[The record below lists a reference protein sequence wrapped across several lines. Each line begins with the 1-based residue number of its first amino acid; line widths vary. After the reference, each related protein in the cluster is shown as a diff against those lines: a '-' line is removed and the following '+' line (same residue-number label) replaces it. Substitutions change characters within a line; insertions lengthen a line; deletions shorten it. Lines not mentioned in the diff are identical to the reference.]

1 MKQRISLLGSTGS
14 IGKNT
19 LAVVR
24 EHPDQFE
31 VVGLA
36 AGSNVQ
42 EMVRQIR
49 EFSPRIVSMASP
61 EAAEQVRREAGP
73 GVRVVCGEEGVLE
86 VATHPGASIVVSA
99 IVGSRGL
106 RPTLA
111 AIRAGK
117 TIGLA
122 NKETLVMAGSI
133 VMREA
138 EKAGVSILPVDSEHS
153 AIFQCLNGER
163 PADVRRI
170 ILTASGG
177 AFRDLPREA
186 LGSVTREQALTHPNW
201 SMGAKVT
208 IDSATMM
215 NKGLEVI
222 EARWLFDMPYDRID
236 VVIHPESII
245 HSMVEFR
252 DGAVMA
258 QLGTPDMRVP
268 IQYALSYPERLP
280 LPARPLD
287 LISLGALHFRPADF
301 SRYPCLRMAYEA
313 GRAGGTMPAVLN
325 AANEV
330 AVERFLAGEI
340 PFLAIEEVI
349 ERVLSKHVG
358 ISDPTLEEIEEA
370 DRWAREQAK
379 ACPVNPS
386 AV

>member
-1 MKQRISLLGSTGS
+1 MKQRIALLGSTGS

>member
-1 MKQRISLLGSTGS
+1 M
-14 IGKNT
+14 
-19 LAVVR
+19 
-24 EHPDQFE
+24 
-31 VVGLA
+31 
-36 AGSNVQ
+36 
-42 EMVRQIR
+42 
-49 EFSPRIVSMASP
+49 
-61 EAAEQVRREAGP
+61 
-73 GVRVVCGEEGVLE
+73 
-86 VATHPGASIVVSA
+86 
-99 IVGSRGL
+99 
-106 RPTLA
+106 
-111 AIRAGK
+111 
-117 TIGLA
+117 
-122 NKETLVMAGSI
+122 
-133 VMREA
+133 
-138 EKAGVSILPVDSEHS
+138 
-153 AIFQCLNGER
+153 
-163 PADVRRI
+163 
-170 ILTASGG
+170 
-177 AFRDLPREA
+177 
-186 LGSVTREQALTHPNW
+186 
-201 SMGAKVT
+201 T

>member
-1 MKQRISLLGSTGS
+1 MKQRIALLGSTGS

-330 AVERFLAGEI
+330 AVGLFLEGRIGFTDI
-340 PFLAIEEVI
+340 PRLVGAVMEEHEPQAAELPAILA
-349 ERVLSKHVG
+349 
-358 ISDPTLEEIEEA
+358 A
-370 DRWAREQAK
+370 DAWAREA
-379 ACPVNPS
+379 AYARS
-386 AV
+386 AAVAL

>member
-1 MKQRISLLGSTGS
+1 MKQRIALLGSTGS

-19 LAVVR
+19 LVVVR

>member
-1 MKQRISLLGSTGS
+1 MKQRIALLGSTGS

-349 ERVLSKHVG
+349 ERVLSMHG
-358 ISDPTLEEIEEA
+358 CISDPTLEAIEEA